1 MKKTILT
8 LFAAVSALTMSAQ
21 EADTTIVL
29 NYGFEAIDTITISK
43 TSTTFQQMQEAEA
56 LVKGIADDDAR
67 AAAAFQYILNHPDS
81 DGSICLLEHVN
92 GFSKGEKCLSAI
104 SERAKNGALKRLYN
118 AFYAGYSE
126 FKTYL
131 AKTEQALPIGAEAKD
146 FTLEDI
152 NGAQLTLSSL
162 RGKYV
167 LLDFWASWCGPC
179 VASFPHV
186 KALYEQYH
194 DKLQVLGVAIHDTKD
209 KWKAAAAKHNLP
221 WLLVIDTEGE
231 GSVGEKYGLIGV
243 PTYVL
248 LDPEGKILGWTMNEL
263 DILEEFLK

>member
-1 MKKTILT
+1 MKRTIFT
-8 LFAAVSALTMSAQ
+8 LLAAVAMLTMSAQ
-21 EADTTIVL
+21 EADTTIVI
-29 NYGFEAIDTITISK
+29 NYGYSAIDTLTLSK
-43 TSTTFQQMQEAEA
+43 TSSTILQIQEAEA
-56 LVKGIADDDAR
+56 LLKGIADDDAKSE
-67 AAAAFQYILNHPDS
+67 AAVHYILTHPDS
-81 DGSICLLEHVN
+81 DGSIYLLEHVN
-92 GFSKGEKCLSAI
+92 GFSKGEKCLSVI
-104 SERAKNGALKRLYN
+104 SERAKNGALKRLYD
-118 AFYAGYSE
+118 AFYAGFDE
-126 FKTYL
+126 FKTLL
-131 AKTEQALPIGAEAKD
+131 AKTDAALPKGEEAKD

-152 NGAQLTLSSL
+152 NGSPLTLSSL

-221 WLLVIDTEGE
+221 WLLVLDTEGE
-231 GSVGEKYGLIGV
+231 GSVAEKYGLIGV